1 MNDGPMFE
9 YGLKAMAGQLIR
21 FPTRAQDYPDKD
33 RLAERFS
40 QFVDRGGG
48 YSCWLEGRRA
58 GDAYP
63 VSSRLAAWCSRDVV
77 SAT

>member
-48 YSCWLEGRRA
+48 
-58 GDAYP
+58 
-63 VSSRLAAWCSRDVV
+63 
-77 SAT
+77 